1 MVLMRTKLMRVRN
14 SDLFGSSLIGE
25 LPSGKLLPEHG
36 SKMAAQISSDK
47 ENCKKASS
55 DGGGGDVG
63 FRVHSQTARHTHLSQ
78 NRKSNN
84 HFKSAMKAKT

>member
-1 MVLMRTKLMRVRN
+1 MVLIRTKLMRVRY

-63 FRVHSQTARHTHLSQ
+63 FCFQTAQHTHLSQ

-84 HFKSAMKAKT
+84 HFKSAMKANT